1 LGFCRDG
8 GRVKLKKKLSRA
20 GTAFSEVANFGCFF
34 ENNERFGGQSIVVVI
49 VTFYEGELL

>member
-8 GRVKLKKKLSRA
+8 GRVKLKKLSRA
-20 GTAFSEVANFGCFF
+20 GTEFSEGANFGCFF
-34 ENNERFGGQSIVVVI
+34 ENNERYGGQSIVVVI

>member
-1 LGFCRDG
+1 M
-8 GRVKLKKKLSRA
+8 KKLSRA
-20 GTAFSEVANFGCFF
+20 GTEFSEGANFGCFF